1 MTQSCYLC
9 RATEFVTRRGT
20 VRDNPALR
28 VIECVAC
35 GLVTLTSRDHI
46 GSKHYEESGMHGQSP
61 QPIEAW
67 LNESVTDDERR
78 FEMLKPALVN
88 RRVLDFGSGAGGFVR
103 KAQSVVREIAAVEPE
118 QRVQAHWRDRMTIY
132 SSIDEAGGD
141 YDLITAFHVVEH
153 LSDPRAML
161 TRLGTCLA
169 PGGRLVIE
177 VPSASDA
184 LLTLYDC
191 EAFQRFTYWSQHL
204 FLFTRRTTEDLLR
217 QAGLRVVAVQEYQRY
232 SLANHLHWLVRGSP
246 GGHERWHFLDRPDLI
261 SAYAASLASIGMC
274 DTIIAYVE
282 RP

>member
-9 RATEFVTRRGT
+9 HATEFVTRKGT
-20 VRDNPALR
+20 VRDNPALG

-35 GLVTLTSRDHI
+35 GLVTLTSLDHI

-61 QPIEAW
+61 QSIEAW
-67 LNESVTDDERR
+67 LRESAADDERR

-88 RRVLDFGSGAGGFVR
+88 RRVLDFGSGAGGFVQ

-118 QRVQAHWRDRMTIY
+118 NRVQAHWRNRMTIY
-132 SSIDEAGGD
+132 SSIDDAGGD
-141 YDLITAFHVVEH
+141 YDVITAFHVVEH

-161 TRLGTCLA
+161 RRLGECLA
-169 PGGRLVIE
+169 PGGRLVVE

-184 LLTLYDC
+184 LLTLYNC
-191 EAFQRFTYWSQHL
+191 EAFQHFTYWSQHL
-204 FLFTRRTTEDLLR
+204 FLFTRRTIEDLLR
-217 QAGLRVVAVQEYQRY
+217 QAGLRVVSVQEYQRY
-232 SLANHLHWLVRGSP
+232 SLANHLHWLVRGAP
-246 GGHERWHFLDRPDLI
+246 GGHERWHFLDRPELNG
-261 SAYAASLASIGMC
+261 AYAASLASIGMC

>member
-9 RATEFVTRRGT
+9 HATNFVPRKGN
-20 VRDNPALR
+20 VRDNPALQ
-28 VIECVAC
+28 VIECEAC
-35 GLVTLTSRDHI
+35 GLVTLTSIDHI
-46 GSKHYEESGMHGQSP
+46 RSKHYEESGMHGQSP

-67 LNESVTDDERR
+67 LRESAADDERR

-88 RRVLDFGSGAGGFVR
+88 RRVLDFGSGAGGFAQR
-103 KAQSVVREIAAVEPE
+103 AQSVVREIAAVEPE
-118 QRVQAHWRDRMTIY
+118 HRVQTYWGDRMSIY

-141 YDLITAFHVVEH
+141 YDVITAFHVVEH

-161 TRLGTCLA
+161 RHLGECLA
-169 PGGRLVIE
+169 PSGRLVIE

-204 FLFTRRTTEDLLR
+204 FLFTRRTMDELLR
-217 QAGLRVVAVQEYQRY
+217 QAGLRVVSVQEYQRY
-232 SLANHLHWLVRGSP
+232 SLANHLYWLSRGVP
-246 GGHERWHFLDRPDLI
+246 GGHERWRFLDRQELN

-274 DTIIAYVE
+274 DTIIAHVE